1 MWVVVGAGGGADG
14 RVWPGKKCWKQDSVL
29 LVVDEVKEKKR
40 REKKREKTRKE
51 KIRKKTELELAKS

>member
-14 RVWPGKKCWKQDSVL
+14 RVWPGKKCWNQDSVL

-40 REKKREKTRKE
+40 REKKREKTRKN
-51 KIRKKTELELAKS
+51 KK